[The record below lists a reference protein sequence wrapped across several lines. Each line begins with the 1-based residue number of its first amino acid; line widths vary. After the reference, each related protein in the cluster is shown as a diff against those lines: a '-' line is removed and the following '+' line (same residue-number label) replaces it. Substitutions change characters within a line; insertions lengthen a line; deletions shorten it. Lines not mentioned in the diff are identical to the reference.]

1 VRRMPRHLKL
11 GSRWH
16 RLAIRQL
23 CPELLRFPYDVSG
36 KPMSQGPGFR
46 YWCGFSPHSRAIPY
60 FDYVNLFN
68 SPRFRAVYKMAVP
81 TLNGIFR
88 GNDISMLLG
97 RMPFRT
103 TAYFA
108 TLSFFAE
115 METKSR
121 SAGQS
126 QA

>member
-1 VRRMPRHLKL
+1 LKL

-23 CPELLRFPYDVSG
+23 CPELLRFPYDISG
-36 KPMSQGPGFR
+36 KSMSQGPGFR
-46 YWCGFSPHSRAIPY
+46 YWCGFRPHSRTIPY
-60 FDYVNLFN
+60 FDYGNLFN
-68 SPRFRAVYKMAVP
+68 SPRFREVYKMAIP

-88 GNDISMLLG
+88 RNDTSMLLDK
-97 RMPFRT
+97 MPFRT

-115 METKSR
+115 MQTQSC
-121 SAGQS
+121 SAGWV